1 MVADPTPAP
10 VTWGCTA
17 GVVAP
22 AAIDTLAGT
31 VTLDGSLLIRVT
43 LIPPAGAG
51 VDKVTANG
59 ADCPS
64 PTAVVAGTLMVG
76 TACTVTVAVTLV
88 MPAAEAVIVTGP
100 PTATPVTGTG
110 TLVVPAANVTVAG
123 TVALLVSLELRL
135 TVKPPAGACPPAR
148 FSVRFPVVPTVTVS
162 GDPVKFNVADTVTV
176 PVPDM

>member
-1 MVADPTPAP
+1 MVADPAPAP

-31 VTLDGSLLIRVT
+31 VTLDGSLLSRATVS
-43 LIPPAGAG
+43 PPAGAG
-51 VDKVTANG
+51 ADKVTANA

-64 PTAVVAGTLMVG
+64 PTAVVPGTLMVG
-76 TACTVTVAVTLV
+76 CCVTFTVAVAFGI
-88 MPAAEAVIVTGP
+88 PAAEAVIVTGP

-110 TLVVPAANVTVAG
+110 TLVAPAANVTVAG

-135 TVKPPAGACPPAR
+135 TVKPPAGAGPDR
-148 FSVRFPVVPTVTVS
+148 FNVRFPELPTVTDS
-162 GDPVKFNVADTVTV
+162 GDPVKFNVADTFTV
-176 PVPDM
+176 PVPEV

>member
-1 MVADPTPAP
+1 MVADPIPAP

-31 VTLDGSLLIRVT
+31 VTLDGSLLSRVT
-43 LIPPAGAG
+43 VTPPAGAAC
-51 VDKVTANG
+51 DKVTAKS
-59 ADCPS
+59 ADSPS
-64 PTAVVAGTLMVG
+64 PIAVAPGTLMVG
-76 TACTVTVAVTLV
+76 CCVTVTAAVTFEK
-88 MPAAEAVIVTGP
+88 PAAEAVIVTGP

-110 TLVVPAANVTVAG
+110 TLVAPAANVTVAG

-135 TVKPPAGACPPAR
+135 TTNPPAGACPPAR
-148 FSVRFPVVPTVTVS
+148 FSVRFPVVPTVTDS
-162 GDPVKFNVADTVTV
+162 GDPVKFSVADTVTV